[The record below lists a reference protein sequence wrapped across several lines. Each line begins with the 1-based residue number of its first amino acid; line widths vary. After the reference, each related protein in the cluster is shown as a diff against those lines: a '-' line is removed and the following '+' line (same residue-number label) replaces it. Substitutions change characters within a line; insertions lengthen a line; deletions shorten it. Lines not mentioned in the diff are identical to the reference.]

1 MTDAWTS
8 PNQRAYIAI
17 TVHLE
22 HKGEPVSLLLDIV
35 EVAKSH
41 TGMNLAAAF
50 AQILKDYEISEKVM
64 FIAEC

>member
-8 PNQRAYIAI
+8 PNQQAYIAI

-35 EVAKSH
+35 EVMKSH
-41 TGMNLAAAF
+41 TGMNLAATF
-50 AQILKDYEISEKVM
+50 AQILKDYGISEKVM
-64 FIAEC
+64 FIAKC